1 MPDEVRNNTRLHRY
15 ELETD
20 GHIAAAWY
28 KLTPGGI
35 TFTHTEVPK
44 ELAGRGIGTKLAR
57 GALDA
62 VHRDGLKVVA
72 NCPFIAAYMAKH
84 REYDDLL
91 LVPRS

>member
-28 KLTPGGI
+28 KLTPGVI

-44 ELAGRGIGTKLAR
+44 ELAGQGIGTKLAR
-57 GALDA
+57 GTLEA
-62 VHRDGLKVVA
+62 VRKDGLKVVA
-72 NCPFIAAYMAKH
+72 KCPFIAAYMKKH

-91 LVPRS
+91 VVAEP